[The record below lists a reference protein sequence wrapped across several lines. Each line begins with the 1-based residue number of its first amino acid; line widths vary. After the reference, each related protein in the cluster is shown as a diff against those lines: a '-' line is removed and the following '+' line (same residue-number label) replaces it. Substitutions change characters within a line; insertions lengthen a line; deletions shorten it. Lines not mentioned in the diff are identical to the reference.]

1 MSRALKWIWLA
12 EKCGAGS
19 TELIRIIDK
28 LGSIDEIF
36 DADYDAYSDAG
47 ISERLC
53 EDLCDKDLGGAMK
66 ILSYCQ
72 SAGVSVL
79 TYDSEG
85 YPASLRN
92 LKDPPAP

>member
-53 EDLCDKDLGGAMK
+53 EDLCDKDLRRRYEDTFL
-66 ILSYCQ
+66 LSERRCQ
-72 SAGVSVL
+72 RA
-79 TYDSEG
+79 D
-85 YPASLRN
+85 LR
-92 LKDPPAP
+92 